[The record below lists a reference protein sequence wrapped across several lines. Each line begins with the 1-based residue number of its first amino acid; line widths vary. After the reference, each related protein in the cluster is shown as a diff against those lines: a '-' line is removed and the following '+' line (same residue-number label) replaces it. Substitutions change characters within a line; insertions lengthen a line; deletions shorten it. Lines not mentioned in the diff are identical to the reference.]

1 MIEEAVVAAA
11 AVAVDSVVEEAA
23 AAAAAEA
30 VVAAVVS
37 DQLVLVRCTK
47 QLAQTAVRKL
57 KCLLYPILKDRCTA
71 EIATKIINQR
81 DINPELY

>member
-11 AVAVDSVVEEAA
+11 VDSVVE
-23 AAAAAEA
+23 EA

>member
-1 MIEEAVVAAA
+1 MIEEVAVAA
-11 AVAVDSVVEEAA
+11 AVDSVVEEAA
-23 AAAAAEA
+23 AAEA
-30 VVAAVVS
+30 VVAVVVS

>member
-11 AVAVDSVVEEAA
+11 VDSVVE
-23 AAAAAEA
+23 EA

-81 DINPELY
+81 DINPKLYRNKV

>member
-1 MIEEAVVAAA
+1 MIEEAVMAA
-11 AVAVDSVVEEAA
+11 AVDSVVEEAVA
-23 AAAAAEA
+23 
-30 VVAAVVS
+30 AAVVS